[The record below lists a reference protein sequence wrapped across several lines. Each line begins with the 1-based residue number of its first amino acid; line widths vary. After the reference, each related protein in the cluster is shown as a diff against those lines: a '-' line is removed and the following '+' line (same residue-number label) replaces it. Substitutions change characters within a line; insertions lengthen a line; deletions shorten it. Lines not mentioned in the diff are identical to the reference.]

1 MHIDE
6 QLNILSH
13 ILSNFRVQSVSLTAQ
28 APSDFTAIDTTVT
41 FQTTETTK
49 TVTVPIAGD
58 TRIENDE
65 MFVLNLST
73 DDDQVRI
80 NVDEMRITILDNDGT

>member
-1 MHIDE
+1 M
-6 QLNILSH
+6 
-13 ILSNFRVQSVSLTAQ
+13 
-28 APSDFTAIDTTVT
+28 
-41 FQTTETTK
+41 
-49 TVTVPIAGD
+49 TVPIAGD